1 MSAATEM
8 LDVLALRVRTHLR
21 RIASQATPIT
31 YQALASSLDLSPP
44 NTIHQLTSAL
54 ERLIEQDAAAGRPLI
69 AALVVSKNRTGL
81 PALGFFECAR
91 RVGRFDGD
99 PSGLE
104 GAEFHAAEFGKAVEF
119 WSAADETVDATEQR
133 PT

>member
-1 MSAATEM
+1 MSAATDM
-8 LDVLALRVRTHLR
+8 VDVLARRVRTYLR

-44 NTIHQLTSAL
+44 NTIRQLTAAL

-81 PALGFFECAR
+81 PAIGFFECAQ

-99 PSGLE
+99 PSGLQRS
-104 GAEFHAAEFGKAVEF
+104 EFHAAEFSKAAEF
-119 WSAADETVDATEQR
+119 WGAVDETVDAADKRLT
-133 PT
+133 